1 MLVTEKVA
9 YLKGL
14 VEGLGID
21 TSTKEGKVLSS
32 IMDVL
37 DDLALSVVDL
47 EDGMSEV
54 CDQIDAVDEDLANL
68 EEDFY
73 GEDECDCGCEDDED
87 DDEDYYEVICPKCGD
102 TIYLDEDMIA
112 EGSIDC
118 PNCGENLEFDLEA
131 MEEEEHD
138 CGCGCGHCED

>member
-14 VEGLGID
+14 AEGLGID
-21 TSTKEGKVLSS
+21 AATKEGKVLGA
-32 IMDVL
+32 IIDVL
-37 DDLALSVVDL
+37 DDLAMSVVDL

-54 CDQIDAVDEDLANL
+54 CDQIDAVDEDLGNL

-73 GEDECDCGCEDDED
+73 GEDDECGCGCED

-102 TIYLDEDMIA
+102 SIYLDEEMIA
-112 EGSIDC
+112 EGSIEC
-118 PNCGENLEFDLEA
+118 PNCGENLEFDLDA
-131 MEEEEHD
+131 MEEEEEH
-138 CGCGCGHCED
+138 GCSCGHCED

>member
-14 VEGLGID
+14 AEGLGID
-21 TSTKEGKVLSS
+21 AATKEGKVLHA
-32 IMDVL
+32 IIDVL
-37 DDLALSVVDL
+37 DDLAMSVVDL

-54 CDQIDAVDEDLANL
+54 CDQIDAVDEDLGNL

-73 GEDECDCGCEDDED
+73 GEDECDCGCEDED

-102 TIYLDEDMIA
+102 SIYLDEEMIA
-112 EGSIDC
+112 EGSIEC
-118 PNCGENLEFDLEA
+118 PNCGENLEFDLDA
-131 MEEEEHD
+131 MEEEEEH
-138 CGCGCGHCED
+138 GCSCGHCED

>member
-21 TSTKEGKVLSS
+21 TSTKEGKVLSA

-47 EDGMSEV
+47 EDSVSEV
-54 CDQIDAVDEDLANL
+54 CDQIDAVDEDLGNL

-73 GEDECDCGCEDDED
+73 GEDECGCGCEDEE

-112 EGSIDC
+112 EGSIEC

-131 MEEEEHD
+131 MEEEEH
-138 CGCGCGHCED
+138 GHSCGCGHCED

>member
-21 TSTKEGKVLSS
+21 TSSKEGKVLSA

-54 CDQIDAVDEDLANL
+54 CDQIDAVDEDLGNL

-73 GEDECDCGCEDDED
+73 GEDECGCGCEEED
-87 DDEDYYEVICPKCGD
+87 DDEDYYEVVCPKCGD

-118 PNCGENLEFDLEA
+118 PNCGENLAFDLEA
-131 MEEEEHD
+131 MEEEEHEH
-138 CGCGCGHCED
+138 GCNCGHCDD

>member
-14 VEGLGID
+14 AEGLGID
-21 TSTKEGKVLSS
+21 AATKEGKVLNA
-32 IMDVL
+32 IIDVL
-37 DDLALSVVDL
+37 DDLAMSVVDL

-54 CDQIDAVDEDLANL
+54 CDQIDAVDEDLGNL

-73 GEDECDCGCEDDED
+73 GEEDECGCEDED

-102 TIYLDEDMIA
+102 SIYLDEEMIA

-118 PNCGENLEFDLEA
+118 PNCGENLEFDLDA
-131 MEEEEHD
+131 MEEEEGN
-138 CGCGCGHCED
+138 GCNCGHCEE